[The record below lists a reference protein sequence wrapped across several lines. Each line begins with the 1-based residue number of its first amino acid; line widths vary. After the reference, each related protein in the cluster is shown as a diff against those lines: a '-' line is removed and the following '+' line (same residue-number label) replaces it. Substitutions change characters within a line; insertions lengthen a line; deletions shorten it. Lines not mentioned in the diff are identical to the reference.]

1 MAKALKVLP
10 RTSPSPPEPRADQTV
25 ILKDDSIVVQ
35 PNISSGM
42 NSIVALNQGTQV
54 HQIIFLRL
62 SARKTLVDFRNAFTA
77 GNLFQAAD
85 PAFGSPGVA
94 EFSPG
99 RRRWLAVDFA
109 PGSYVDWDDVAWLK
123 NGPMPFT
130 VTTQ

>member
-10 RTSPSPPEPRADQTV
+10 RTSPSPSEPRADQTV
-25 ILKDDSIVVQ
+25 IPKDDSIVGQ

-42 NSIVALNQGTQV
+42 NSMMAPNQGTQV
-54 HQIIFLRL
+54 NQIIFLRL

-85 PAFGSPGVA
+85 PAFGSPGVVG
-94 EFSPG
+94 FNPG
-99 RRRWLAVDFA
+99 RHIWLAVDFA
-109 PGSYVDWDDVAWLK
+109 PGSYVAWDDVAWLK

-130 VTTQ
+130 VTPQ